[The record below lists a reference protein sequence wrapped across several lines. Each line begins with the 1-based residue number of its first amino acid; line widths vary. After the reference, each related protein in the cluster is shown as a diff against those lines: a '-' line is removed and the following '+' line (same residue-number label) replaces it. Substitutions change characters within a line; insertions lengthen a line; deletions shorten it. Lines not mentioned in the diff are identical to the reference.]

1 MTCYLLKLWYISGM
15 VFGVLAAL
23 FFQIGHQG
31 TERVANNRDIKRI
44 KKRISIRFG
53 IDEAVRLAFTEDIS
67 MTGMFIKTP
76 NIIPPNSRVKI
87 KFDLPEGS
95 RVELEARVM
104 WAKKVPANLF
114 HLAKKGGMG
123 VRFLRFHSG
132 EDAFDDF
139 FEHIATPL

>member
-76 NIIPPNSRVKI
+76 NIIPPTQGLKSSLTSPK
-87 KFDLPEGS
+87 
-95 RVELEARVM
+95 EA
-104 WAKKVPANLF
+104 
-114 HLAKKGGMG
+114 G
-123 VRFLRFHSG
+123 
-132 EDAFDDF
+132 
-139 FEHIATPL
+139 